1 MSDPRPQDNASDQ
14 GAHRPR
20 RLGTIVNTATWARLQ
35 ERAARAKERPEPR
48 ELFLRGLRPH
58 MRAMPNPIASSS
70 LFAPVAQGKK
80 KIYKDVELVTF
91 RGTVIKFWGEQLDE
105 SQADVW
111 MQAMDI
117 AGKQRLGEPVVIE
130 RSAFLQSINRHTG
143 GNEYKWLLRTMTAL
157 SFAMLVIEVRKDGE
171 LKLEVGK
178 NRVLHM
184 ILGFDYDEE
193 TGVYTLRIDPRWRE
207 VYGDR
212 EFSLIDWNKRRQFG
226 RGQNMAK
233 ALQRL
238 IATSADKVQRY
249 GLEWLKDKLQYT
261 CRIDKFR
268 NSLRKAM
275 DELERVGII
284 ASGRLEI
291 STRGKEQ
298 VVWIKL

>member
-1 MSDPRPQDNASDQ
+1 MSNPRPQNNASAQ
-14 GAHRPR
+14 VVRGPR
-20 RLGTIVNTATWARLQ
+20 RLDTMVNPATWARLQ
-35 ERAARAKERPEPR
+35 ERAAQAKERHEPR
-48 ELFLRGLRPH
+48 KLFLRGLRPH

-80 KIYKDVELVTF
+80 KIHKDAELVTF

-184 ILGFDYDEE
+184 IQGFDYDEE
-193 TGVYTLRIDPRWRE
+193 TGVYTLRIDPRWKD

-249 GLEWLKDKLQYT
+249 GLDWLKNKLQYT
-261 CRIDKFR
+261 SRMDKFR
-268 NSLRKAM
+268 HALCAALA
-275 DELERVGII
+275 ELERVEII
-284 ASGRLEI
+284 AGAHI
-291 STRGKEQ
+291 GTSTRGREQ
-298 VVWIKL
+298 AIWTKL